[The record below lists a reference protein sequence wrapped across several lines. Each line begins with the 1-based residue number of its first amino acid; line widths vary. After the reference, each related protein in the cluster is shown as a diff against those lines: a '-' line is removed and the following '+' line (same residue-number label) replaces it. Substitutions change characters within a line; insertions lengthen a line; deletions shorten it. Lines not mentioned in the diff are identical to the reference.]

1 MYGEKW
7 IAQNCASLSG
17 RTVAVSGS
25 TGGIG
30 RVLCE
35 RLASLG
41 ASLILMDRSP
51 ERSTA
56 LGEAL
61 KEKYPSLSVEY
72 ITVDMSEPDSV
83 TEATEALKQTAVDTL
98 ILNAGAYHIPRHKT
112 ALGLDNVYQIN
123 FLSPYYI
130 AREMLP
136 LLRERGGRVVAVGSI
151 ANGYSHI
158 DPADRDFST
167 RNRASLVYGNAKRHL
182 MYSLMELGR
191 EGGVAI
197 AHPGITF
204 TGITAH
210 YPKLIFALIKHPM
223 KVIFMK
229 PRTACLS
236 ILAGVYG
243 DTGECEWIGPRVF
256 AVWGL
261 PRRGGLRGC
270 GAEERRVICE
280 SAEELYRL
288 MKKRKAL
295 ASAGE

>member
-1 MYGEKW
+1 MSIEKW
-7 IAQNCASLSG
+7 IDKNCESLSG

-41 ASLILMDRSP
+41 ASLILMDRNA
-51 ERSTA
+51 ERSRE
-56 LGEAL
+56 LGEGL
-61 KEKYPSLSVEY
+61 RKRYPAITVDY
-72 ITVDMSEPDSV
+72 IRVDMSEADSV
-83 TEATEALKQTAVDTL
+83 IAATEELKRTAVDIL

-112 ALGLDNVYQIN
+112 ATGLDNVYQIN

-151 ANGYSHI
+151 ANGYSHA

-167 RNRASLVYGNAKRHL
+167 RKKAGRVYGNAKRWL
-182 MYSLMELGR
+182 MYSLMDLGC
-191 EGGVAI
+191 EGGISI

-204 TGITAH
+204 TNITAH

-229 PRTACLS
+229 PRVACLS
-236 ILAGVYG
+236 ILAGVFR
-243 DTGECEWIGPRVF
+243 DTGDCEWIGPRILD
-256 AVWGL
+256 VWGM
-261 PRRGGLRGC
+261 PRLGRLHGC
-270 GAEERRVICE
+270 KDSERQIIRDGAED
-280 SAEELYRL
+280 LYLL
-288 MKKRKAL
+288 MKSKKDL
-295 ASAGE
+295 ARV